1 MRGGLWAAGVAGAVA
16 CAVVTLTAGCSSSPA
31 TLHGSPVQP
40 SVTAK
45 TSAASAVV
53 VTASPSQASPAARSS
68 TAAATPPASPPP
80 ATTPAAPTAA
90 AAGPCTAAQL
100 ALGAQQPGT
109 LFTSGGT
116 ATVSVTQDVRNTGGR
131 CTLRLPATI
140 EVAGHAG
147 SFVAADVSA
156 SGGSEPHVIAHGQV
170 VALALGSWW
179 PSDGH
184 KLVPSSSSSWCKA
197 PVTDVTSVQVPL
209 AAGSIQFRL
218 QDTFQGVCQ
227 VPGTLAL
234 VLNAS

>member
-1 MRGGLWAAGVAGAVA
+1 MRGGLWAASVAGAVA
-16 CAVVTLTAGCSSSPA
+16 CVVVTLTAGCSSSPA
-31 TLHGSPVQP
+31 TVQGGPVQP
-40 SVTAK
+40 SVTTR
-45 TSAASAVV
+45 TSAASAAV
-53 VTASPSQASPAARSS
+53 VTAPPSQASPAARAS
-68 TAAATPPASPPP
+68 TAATTPPVTSPP
-80 ATTPAAPTAA
+80 ATTPAVATGAQ
-90 AAGPCTAAQL
+90 CTAVQL

-116 ATVSVTQDVRNTGGR
+116 ATVSVTQDVRNTGGT

-140 EVAGHAG
+140 EVAGSAG

-156 SGGSEPHVIAHGQV
+156 SGGSESHVIAHDQM

-184 KLVPSSSSSWCKA
+184 KLMPSRSSSWCKA
-197 PVTDVTSVQVPL
+197 PVTDVTRVQIPL
-209 AAGSIQFRL
+209 ASGSIQFRL